1 MSYFFWIEEMWN
13 WGNCRGQVVWIANLG
28 SIYVQWYFPR
38 TFFGG
43 FCTIA
48 RGFRT
53 SLVLLQEGLGNL
65 LTCQVSPMSHLTGE
79 MGGGHEKCSARDL
92 GILAANNL
100 GKGGPFDG
108 WSTHP
113 HPPTYPP
120 SEISVQWLIRPDHK
134 ALLLGG
140 GCTWGGR

>member
-1 MSYFFWIEEMWN
+1 
-13 WGNCRGQVVWIANLG
+13 
-28 SIYVQWYFPR
+28 
-38 TFFGG
+38 
-43 FCTIA
+43 
-48 RGFRT
+48 
-53 SLVLLQEGLGNL
+53 
-65 LTCQVSPMSHLTGE
+65 MSHLTGE

-100 GKGGPFDG
+100 GEGGPFDG

-113 HPPTYPP
+113 HPLTYPP

-140 GCTWGGR
+140 GVHEGVGRLTSHKSISKRLT